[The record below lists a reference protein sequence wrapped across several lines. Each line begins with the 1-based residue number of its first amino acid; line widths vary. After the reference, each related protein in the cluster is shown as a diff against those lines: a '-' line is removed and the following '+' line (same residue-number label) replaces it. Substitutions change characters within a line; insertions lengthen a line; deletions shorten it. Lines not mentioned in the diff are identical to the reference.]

1 VHGFL
6 SKEPLVTWTPVGRD
20 VPSRREPSQRARAP
34 EPGRAEHELRR
45 ELKAYRAQRDLAVK
59 EARAYRARI
68 AELEAFIAELMAEV
82 SHLRA
87 QLDRLS

>member
-1 VHGFL
+1 
-6 SKEPLVTWTPVGRD
+6 VTCTPVGRD
-20 VPSRREPSQRARAP
+20 VLSRRKLSQRARSP
-34 EPGRAEHELRR
+34 ELGLAEHGLKR
-45 ELKAYRAQRDLAVK
+45 ELNAYRAQRNLAVK

-68 AELEAFIAELMAEV
+68 AELEAFIAELIAEV